1 MSTNRVSQVSMWSLA
16 FLGVT
21 ALTACA
27 VAVDQQSATPSAL
40 IDRLPSGAMAIGWID
55 VERIAESLTPEQWAE
70 YLAMAEEDENWQDL
84 ERFAAAMGFDP
95 RTDLLQLAV
104 VVLPG
109 GEDDIE
115 AVFLMAAQ
123 FDRAQLE
130 SFLDEAETSSYEG
143 QTIYTL
149 DDATFEQ
156 FADMRREEEA
166 EEEASEAAEGEASV
180 SILGRALY
188 LLAGESEADERAF
201 LTILDDTTVA
211 LGGEAAVRLAI
222 DVDGDRHD
230 SLKMDP
236 AMNDLISDVAGEGQ
250 IWFVAMSE
258 TWDSGLD
265 ELQQSGGPVPA
276 SGIESIETM
285 TLSMR
290 LGEGLAL
297 RMVGI
302 AGTPEDAKM
311 LADSLSGLIAMGKM
325 MLQQSEPELFD
336 IVDRGI
342 SVSSDDRN
350 VHIQADLTDADLE
363 VLRAASPKRRKPN
376 SQSRA
381 SS

>member
-1 MSTNRVSQVSMWSLA
+1 
-16 FLGVT
+16 
-21 ALTACA
+21 
-27 VAVDQQSATPSAL
+27 
-40 IDRLPSGAMAIGWID
+40 
-55 VERIAESLTPEQWAE
+55 
-70 YLAMAEEDENWQDL
+70 
-84 ERFAAAMGFDP
+84 
-95 RTDLLQLAV
+95 
-104 VVLPG
+104 
-109 GEDDIE
+109 
-115 AVFLMAAQ
+115 MAAQ

-156 FADMRREEEA
+156 FADMTPEEEA
-166 EEEASEAAEGEASV
+166 EEEAGEPAEGEA
-180 SILGRALY
+180 
-188 LLAGESEADERAF
+188 AGEGEADEPTF

-222 DVDGDRHD
+222 DVDGARHD

-265 ELQQSGGPVPA
+265 ELQQSGVPVPA
-276 SGIESIETM
+276 SAIESIETM

-311 LADSLSGLIAMGKM
+311 LADSLSGLIEMGKM

-350 VHIQADLTDADLE
+350 IHIQADLTDADLE
-363 VLRAASPKRRKPN
+363 VLRAALS
-376 SQSRA
+376 
-381 SS
+381 